1 MGLNTSSTLD
11 MVAQFAIAPVP
22 CSGNEEIYQEGIQG
36 NGEGWHHKLQQW
48 QTVGP
53 RVYLCKRLRCELEFQ
68 AIRKF

>member
-48 QTVGP
+48 QWQT